1 MKKGNTLLIIVMAL
15 LIISPID
22 LIPDLVP
29 LIGHADDLIYLLVL
43 ISQMLGKIRGV
54 EEIE

>member
-1 MKKGNTLLIIVMAL
+1 MKKGNTLLIVVMLL

-43 ISQMLGKIRGV
+43 ISQVLGKIRGV

>member
-29 LIGHADDLIYLLVL
+29 LIGYADDLIYLLIL
-43 ISQMLGKIRGV
+43 ISQVLGRIRGV

>member
-1 MKKGNTLLIIVMAL
+1 MKKGNTLLIVVMLL

>member
-43 ISQMLGKIRGV
+43 ISQVLGKIRGV

>member
-29 LIGHADDLIYLLVL
+29 LIGHADDLIYLLIL
-43 ISQMLGKIRGV
+43 ISQVLGRIRGV